1 MVRKPPMP
9 TIKTRLTMFGKKS
22 EPPAHAGGSD
32 TIRMTE
38 TKTLTEWR
46 IIGETVPGASHL
58 RAGIPNQDSI
68 LQMRES
74 DRTLPL
80 VVAIADGH
88 GSPKCFRSDKGSRF
102 VVKKCAQIVSEFLDQ
117 RRGKFDLAEIESKGS
132 EYLPQEIVKEW
143 RRAVETH
150 LKNNPFTEDEF
161 KTLEEKSGAK
171 SRKLIE
177 ENPLLAYGT
186 TSLTIAME
194 ENFVLYLQLG
204 DGDILNVSAN
214 GEVTKPLPEDARLLA
229 NETTSMCLPKAEKDF
244 RFFTQKISAEQSPAM
259 ILLSTDGYLNSFS
272 SEAGFFQAG
281 TDFLAM
287 LGSENGFEG
296 VSENLKGWLEEATQM
311 GSGDD
316 STVAIIFRPDALKKP
331 ETPPKTETKES
342 EKTASP
348 DVSKTAPVPIV
359 SVSDTPEN
367 AEDVT
372 VTITIKKDKNKV
384 SASSSSLAITQTDS
398 AKSAQVELQQNSPN
412 SIKEASK

>member
-1 MVRKPPMP
+1 
-9 TIKTRLTMFGKKS
+9 
-22 EPPAHAGGSD
+22 
-32 TIRMTE
+32 MTE
-38 TKTLTEWR
+38 NVSLTRWQ

-74 DRTLPL
+74 DRALPL
-80 VVAIADGH
+80 IVSIADGH

-102 VVKKCAQIVSEFLDQ
+102 AVKKAAQIVGEFLDE
-117 RRGKFDLAEIESKGS
+117 RRGHFDLAEVETKGKD
-132 EYLPQEIVKEW
+132 YLPKEFVKKW
-143 RRAVETH
+143 RKTVEYH

-161 KTLEEKSGAK
+161 KKLEEKSGAK
-171 SRKLIE
+171 ARQLIE

-186 TSLTIAME
+186 TSLTVAME
-194 ENFVLYLQLG
+194 EDFVIYLQLG
-204 DGDILNVSAN
+204 DGDMLNVSAN

-229 NETTSMCLPKAEKDF
+229 NETTSMCLPKAENDF
-244 RFFTQKISAEQSPAM
+244 RFFVQKISAKDSPAM

-281 TDFLAM
+281 TDILSMLAA
-287 LGSENGFEG
+287 ENGFET
-296 VSENLKGWLEEATQM
+296 VSENLKAWLEEATQM

-331 ETPPKTETKES
+331 ESSPKAETKEA
-342 EKTASP
+342 EKTALP
-348 DVSKTAPVPIV
+348 DSSINTPEPIV
-359 SVSDTPEN
+359 SVSETPEN

-384 SASSSSLAITQTDS
+384 SASSSSVAITQTDS
-398 AKSAQVELQQNSPN
+398 AHTASVEAQQNLQN
-412 SIKEASK
+412 QTEELSK